1 MTRAPLHAYPG
12 YATRPDMLDCADMRH
27 KLPLP
32 AMALFALATGLPAV
46 LIALAVGFGGGWVW
60 LPFLYMA
67 FLTVTLDQVLP
78 LVAPDAPEGAEFPAA
93 DALLLG
99 LGAAHLVLLPLV
111 VWAVA
116 GDSGLSLGQRMILFF
131 GAGLWF
137 GQVSNPSAHEL
148 IHRGNRWMFR
158 LGVAVYGSVLFGH
171 HASAHRL
178 VHHVHAASA
187 ADPNTARAGESFW
200 RFAPR
205 AWVGSFRDGW
215 RAETVRRVG
224 RTGMHPYA
232 VYLGLGLGSLIA
244 GGVIAGLPGV
254 LVWAG
259 LAAHT
264 QLQLLLADYV
274 QHYGLLRARLPDGR
288 LEPVSD
294 RHSWN
299 APQWFSSA
307 VMLNAPRHS
316 DHHAHPSR
324 PYPALRLPE
333 RGAAPWLPYPLPVCA
348 TLALSPRIWR
358 RVMGPRLADWQRR
371 KDGLTG
377 L

>member
-1 MTRAPLHAYPG
+1 
-12 YATRPDMLDCADMRH
+12 MLDCSTMRD

-32 AMALFALATGLPAV
+32 AMALFALASGLPAV
-46 LIALAVGFGGGWVW
+46 LIVLAVLLGGGWVW

-67 FLTVTLDQVLP
+67 FLTVTLDQIIP

-93 DALLLG
+93 DTLLLA
-99 LGAAHLVLLPLV
+99 LGAAHLLLIPLV

-116 GDSGLSLGQRMILFF
+116 GDSGLTLGQRALLFF

-137 GQVSNPSAHEL
+137 GQVSNPCAHEL
-148 IHRGNRWMFR
+148 IHRGNRWLFR

-187 ADPNTARAGESFW
+187 ADPNTARAGEGFW

-205 AWVGSFRDGW
+205 AWTGSFREGF
-215 RAETVRRVG
+215 RAESARQARGGGV
-224 RTGMHPYA
+224 HPYA
-232 VYLGLGLGSLIA
+232 AYLGLALGSLIA

-274 QHYGLLRARLPDGR
+274 QHYGLMRARLADGR

-324 PYPALRLPE
+324 PYPALRLPD
-333 RGAAPWLPYPLPVCA
+333 RGEAPWLPYPLPVCA
-348 TLALSPRIWR
+348 TLALSPRLWR
-358 RVMGPRLADWQRR
+358 RVMDPRLAAWRR
-371 KDGLTG
+371 RLAD
-377 L
+377 

>member
-1 MTRAPLHAYPG
+1 
-12 YATRPDMLDCADMRH
+12 MLDCALMRD

-32 AMALFALATGLPAV
+32 AMALFALASGLPAG
-46 LIALAVGFGGGWVW
+46 LIVLAVLLGGGWVW

-67 FLTVTLDQVLP
+67 FLTVTLDQIIP

-93 DALLLG
+93 DALLVA
-99 LGAAHLVLLPLV
+99 LGAAHLLLIPLV

-116 GDSGLSLGQRMILFF
+116 GDSGLSLGQRVLLFF

-137 GQVSNPSAHEL
+137 GQVSNPCAHEL

-187 ADPNTARAGESFW
+187 DDPNTARAGEGFW

-205 AWVGSFRDGW
+205 AWIGSFREGFH
-215 RAETVRRVG
+215 AETVRQARRGGV
-224 RTGMHPYA
+224 HPYA
-232 VYLGLGLGSLIA
+232 AYIGLGLGSLIA

-274 QHYGLLRARLPDGR
+274 QHYGLMRARLADGR

-324 PYPALRLPE
+324 PYPALRLPD
-333 RGAAPWLPYPLPVCA
+333 RDQAPWLPYPLPVCA
-348 TLALSPRIWR
+348 TLALSPRLWR
-358 RVMGPRLADWQRR
+358 RVMDPHLAAWRRRLAD
-371 KDGLTG
+371 
-377 L
+377 